1 MVLTADEVRVIR
13 PFLVKAEKKERE
25 AADRFQG
32 IIDGG
37 EATVRQTNKQMRH
50 DYTACAIGHI
60 LHEMRYLTE

>member
-1 MVLTADEVRVIR
+1 MLTADEARMIR

-25 AADRFQG
+25 AADRFQD

-37 EATVRQTNKQMRH
+37 EATVRQENKQMRH
-50 DYTACAIGHI
+50 DEAAKVIGHI

>member
-1 MVLTADEVRVIR
+1 MLTADEARMIR

-25 AADRFQG
+25 AADRLQD

-37 EATVRQTNKQMRH
+37 EATVRQENKQMRH
-50 DYTACAIGHI
+50 DEAASVIGHI